1 MSQINV
7 DTVRNRTSTN
17 GGPTF
22 DKGLT
27 VSAGT
32 TAYVYGNLQVDGT
45 ETIINTETLNVADK
59 TVGIGS
65 TSNAS
70 NTTADGA
77 GIEIYGGSDGNK
89 TLTWNN
95 TGNTWTF
102 GPTNVTA
109 TVGSGVTIY
118 GSTGIVSAITFK
130 GDLTGTPTLGTGVT
144 VYSSGIVSATSYRG
158 DGGSLTGIAATDNIN
173 TNNIAISGIATVG
186 TSITMRDGAINVT
199 GVITATSFE
208 GDGSALSG
216 IEAGITTE
224 SNSVSSGYVTIN
236 LNKDD
241 HKVTASGVCTVTCT
255 TTGTEGG
262 SGTLRITNSG
272 ITTIGFSTYFLWP
285 SGGAPSI
292 PTATGTISLIS
303 YTINRNGSAG
313 IATQLLAGASID
325 FS

>member
-45 ETIINTETLNVADK
+45 ETIVNTETLDVADK
-59 TVGIGS
+59 KVGIAS
-65 TSNAS
+65 TTAAS

-77 GIEIYGGSDGNK
+77 GIEVYGGSDGNK

-102 GPTNVTA
+102 APTDVTV
-109 TVGSGVTIY
+109 TVGYGVTIY
-118 GSTGIVSAITFK
+118 GDTGIVSATSFD
-130 GDLTGTPTLGTGVT
+130 GNLTGTPTLGTGVT

-173 TNNIAISGIATVG
+173 TNNIQV
-186 TSITMRDGAINVT
+186 
-199 GVITATSFE
+199 
-208 GDGSALSG
+208 
-216 IEAGITTE
+216 
-224 SNSVSSGYVTIN
+224 
-236 LNKDD
+236 
-241 HKVTASGVCTVTCT
+241 
-255 TTGTEGG
+255 
-262 SGTLRITNSG
+262 SG
-272 ITTIGFSTYFLWP
+272 ITTFQSLMEPFDFWLY
-285 SGGAPSI
+285 GG
-292 PTATGTISLIS
+292 
-303 YTINRNGSAG
+303 
-313 IATQLLAGASID
+313 
-325 FS
+325 

>member
-45 ETIINTETLNVADK
+45 ETIVTTETLDVADK
-59 TVGIGS
+59 KVGIAS
-65 TSNAS
+65 TTAAS

-77 GIEIYGGSDGNK
+77 GIEVYGGSDGNK

-102 GPTNVTA
+102 APTDVTV
-109 TVGSGVTIY
+109 TVVSGVTIY
-118 GSTGIVSAITFK
+118 GDTGIVSATSFD
-130 GDLTGTPTLGTGVT
+130 GNLTGTPTLGTGVT

-173 TNNIAISGIATVG
+173 TNNIQV
-186 TSITMRDGAINVT
+186 
-199 GVITATSFE
+199 
-208 GDGSALSG
+208 
-216 IEAGITTE
+216 
-224 SNSVSSGYVTIN
+224 
-236 LNKDD
+236 
-241 HKVTASGVCTVTCT
+241 
-255 TTGTEGG
+255 
-262 SGTLRITNSG
+262 SG
-272 ITTIGFSTYFLWP
+272 ITTFESLMEPFDFWLY
-285 SGGAPSI
+285 GG
-292 PTATGTISLIS
+292 
-303 YTINRNGSAG
+303 
-313 IATQLLAGASID
+313 
-325 FS
+325 

>member
-1 MSQINV
+1 MSQLNV
-7 DTVRNRTSTN
+7 DTVRNRTGTN

-102 GPTNVTA
+102 APTDVTV

-118 GSTGIVSAITFK
+118 GDT
-130 GDLTGTPTLGTGVT
+130 
-144 VYSSGIVSATSYRG
+144 GIVSATSYRG

-186 TSITMRDGAINVT
+186 TSITMRESAINVT
-199 GVITATSFE
+199 GVITATSFV
-208 GDGSALSG
+208 GDGSGLTNTG
-216 IEAGITTE
+216 I
-224 SNSVSSGYVTIN
+224 
-236 LNKDD
+236 
-241 HKVTASGVCTVTCT
+241 
-255 TTGTEGG
+255 
-262 SGTLRITNSG
+262 
-272 ITTIGFSTYFLWP
+272 
-285 SGGAPSI
+285 
-292 PTATGTISLIS
+292 
-303 YTINRNGSAG
+303 SAG
-313 IATQLLAGASID
+313 KATALAAFLS
-325 FS
+325 

>member
-1 MSQINV
+1 MSQLNV
-7 DTVRNRTSTN
+7 DTVRNRTGTN

-102 GPTNVTA
+102 APTDVTV

-118 GSTGIVSAITFK
+118 GDT
-130 GDLTGTPTLGTGVT
+130 
-144 VYSSGIVSATSYRG
+144 GIVSATSYRG

-186 TSITMRDGAINVT
+186 TSITMRESAINVT
-199 GVITATSFE
+199 GVITATSFV
-208 GDGSALSG
+208 GDGSGLTN
-216 IEAGITTE
+216 AGI
-224 SNSVSSGYVTIN
+224 
-236 LNKDD
+236 
-241 HKVTASGVCTVTCT
+241 
-255 TTGTEGG
+255 
-262 SGTLRITNSG
+262 
-272 ITTIGFSTYFLWP
+272 
-285 SGGAPSI
+285 
-292 PTATGTISLIS
+292 
-303 YTINRNGSAG
+303 SAG
-313 IATQLLAGASID
+313 KATALAAFLS
-325 FS
+325 

>member
-17 GGPTF
+17 GGPPF

-45 ETIINTETLNVADK
+45 ETIVNTETLDVADK
-59 TVGIGS
+59 KVGIAS
-65 TSNAS
+65 TTAAS

-77 GIEIYGGSDGNK
+77 GIEVYGGSDGNK

-102 GPTNVTA
+102 APTDVTV

-118 GSTGIVSAITFK
+118 GDTGIVSATSFD
-130 GDLTGTPTLGTGVT
+130 GNLTGTPTLGTGVT

-173 TNNIAISGIATVG
+173 TNNIQV
-186 TSITMRDGAINVT
+186 
-199 GVITATSFE
+199 
-208 GDGSALSG
+208 
-216 IEAGITTE
+216 
-224 SNSVSSGYVTIN
+224 
-236 LNKDD
+236 
-241 HKVTASGVCTVTCT
+241 
-255 TTGTEGG
+255 
-262 SGTLRITNSG
+262 SG
-272 ITTIGFSTYFLWP
+272 ITTFQSLMEPFDFWLY
-285 SGGAPSI
+285 GG
-292 PTATGTISLIS
+292 
-303 YTINRNGSAG
+303 
-313 IATQLLAGASID
+313 
-325 FS
+325 

>member
-1 MSQINV
+1 MSQLNV
-7 DTVRNRTSTN
+7 DTVRNRTGTN

-102 GPTNVTA
+102 APTDVTV

-118 GSTGIVSAITFK
+118 GDT
-130 GDLTGTPTLGTGVT
+130 
-144 VYSSGIVSATSYRG
+144 GIVSATSYRG

-186 TSITMRDGAINVT
+186 TSITMRESAVNVT
-199 GVITATSFE
+199 GVITATSFV
-208 GDGSALSG
+208 GDGSGLTN
-216 IEAGITTE
+216 AGI
-224 SNSVSSGYVTIN
+224 
-236 LNKDD
+236 
-241 HKVTASGVCTVTCT
+241 
-255 TTGTEGG
+255 
-262 SGTLRITNSG
+262 
-272 ITTIGFSTYFLWP
+272 
-285 SGGAPSI
+285 
-292 PTATGTISLIS
+292 
-303 YTINRNGSAG
+303 SAG
-313 IATQLLAGASID
+313 KATALAAFLS
-325 FS
+325 

>member
-102 GPTNVTA
+102 APTDVTV

-118 GSTGIVSAITFK
+118 GDT
-130 GDLTGTPTLGTGVT
+130 
-144 VYSSGIVSATSYRG
+144 GIVSATSYRG

-186 TSITMRDGAINVT
+186 TSITMRESAINVT
-199 GVITATSFE
+199 GVITATSFV
-208 GDGSALSG
+208 GDGSGLTN
-216 IEAGITTE
+216 AGI
-224 SNSVSSGYVTIN
+224 
-236 LNKDD
+236 
-241 HKVTASGVCTVTCT
+241 
-255 TTGTEGG
+255 
-262 SGTLRITNSG
+262 
-272 ITTIGFSTYFLWP
+272 
-285 SGGAPSI
+285 
-292 PTATGTISLIS
+292 
-303 YTINRNGSAG
+303 SAG
-313 IATQLLAGASID
+313 KATALAAFLS
-325 FS
+325 